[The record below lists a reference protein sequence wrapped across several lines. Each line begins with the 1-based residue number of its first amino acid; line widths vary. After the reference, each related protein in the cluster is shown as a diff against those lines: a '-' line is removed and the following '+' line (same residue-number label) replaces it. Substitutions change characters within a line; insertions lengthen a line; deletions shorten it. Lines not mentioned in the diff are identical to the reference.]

1 MAQYIIQKVL
11 STEMLLIDSQTGE
24 EVKPS
29 LYRDDNGEV
38 RGRCKI
44 MPNRPYIV
52 LEVSMEDEDIRKL
65 KLDEEADEMI

>member
-1 MAQYIIQKVL
+1 
-11 STEMLLIDSQTGE
+11 
-24 EVKPS
+24 
-29 LYRDDNGEV
+29 
-38 RGRCKI
+38 